1 MKIDE
6 RKLFIQLA
14 KKDWN
19 FTDLANALG
28 INTQTLITTR
38 KRKSTRPSTIGKMA
52 KALGCEP
59 EDLLKEE

>member
-1 MKIDE
+1 MRIDE
-6 RKLFIQLA
+6 KKLFIQ
-14 KKDWN
+14 
-19 FTDLANALG
+19 F
-28 INTQTLITTR
+28 NTQTLITTR